1 MKKLKNKFKTATDF
15 SRGKAFVTTFYSE
28 DIFCINKKGNVL
40 FKTEYYPFGS
50 FNEADQCIIYNN
62 ESLCGV
68 MNNRGKV
75 IVPCKYDYIW
85 QRPYGYDLERD
96 NVCKNIHFNGEP
108 FFKSKSKSNITPF
121 VQTRVTSVSDCIP
134 EEKDSK
140 WGIISVTAES
150 TETVIPFEYD
160 FCGFFFEYELAE
172 VRKNGK
178 CGFINPKNEIVIP
191 LEYDRVGLF
200 GFKYGICLVEKDGN
214 CGSIDKNNNFI
225 IPLKYGGSSGEFLD
239 GIACVE
245 VNNKSETY
253 YKYIFPNDEDAF

>member
-1 MKKLKNKFKTATDF
+1 
-15 SRGKAFVTTFYSE
+15 
-28 DIFCINKKGNVL
+28 
-40 FKTEYYPFGS
+40 
-50 FNEADQCIIYNN
+50 
-62 ESLCGV
+62 
-68 MNNRGKV
+68 
-75 IVPCKYDYIW
+75 
-85 QRPYGYDLERD
+85 
-96 NVCKNIHFNGEP
+96 
-108 FFKSKSKSNITPF
+108 
-121 VQTRVTSVSDCIP
+121 
-134 EEKDSK
+134 
-140 WGIISVTAES
+140 TAES

-200 GFKYGICLVEKDGN
+200 GFKYGIWLVEKDGN